1 VKQNYFELFK
11 LPVDFKIDEADLAAR
26 HRAIITQIHP
36 DKFTDK
42 SAVEQRVALQW
53 ATFANEAFDVLKSPI
68 RRAQYLIQRQAPELA
83 TESARVT
90 LPPAFL
96 MQQMEWRELLEDGAV
111 ESVRAEVAQAHT
123 DALNALA
130 KNCAAQDWAQV
141 QVNVAECQFIE
152 NFIKQLPTD

>member
-1 VKQNYFELFK
+1 
-11 LPVDFKIDEADLAAR
+11 
-26 HRAIITQIHP
+26 
-36 DKFTDK
+36 
-42 SAVEQRVALQW
+42 
-53 ATFANEAFDVLKSPI
+53 
-68 RRAQYLIQRQAPELA
+68 
-83 TESARVT
+83 
-90 LPPAFL
+90 

-123 DALNALA
+123 DALANLA